1 MVIMI
6 VAKFHQSK
14 KEIQDDL
21 KSLRSQF
28 VSKRANQIKN
38 LWIDFEVDSFTVFM
52 LLQGLIILGGTG
64 FVIYM
69 AIKILS

>member
-21 KSLRSQF
+21 KSARSQF
-28 VSKRANQIKN
+28 VSKKAKQISH
-38 LWIDFEVDSFTVFM
+38 LWVKFWETPILAGGSIG
-52 LLQGLIILGGTG
+52 LLLGGS
-64 FVIYM
+64 FLYFLFCIM
-69 AIKILS
+69 PRLLR